1 MRFIEKIRENYCE
14 YKKEEENLYLFGNQ
28 QDIQD
33 CQRETISYSVVITDS
48 DEIEYLKDAEFM
60 KLLSN
65 IDVKYSPS

>member
-1 MRFIEKIRENYCE
+1 MKFIVRIRDNYIA

-33 CQRETISYSVVITDS
+33 CQRQVIDYSVVLTESEETD
-48 DEIEYLKDAEFM
+48 YLKDAEFV

-65 IDVKYSPS
+65 IEVKFSTS